1 MGSWYNNLK
10 KRPSFMDDTKLNLQG
25 QQFADALQRVRAQ
38 KDQAIARKHAH
49 FGSDTIHVVGA
60 GRTLTAAY
68 EQLRNAAEYT
78 EEHLL
83 LQRAIRRFYKRLFL
97 SRDEKRVSSCG
108 EELVTELTLA
118 GYLLNDTIE
127 QEVADQIS
135 AVSASYFSA
144 YQLLSRNYK
153 QQPKVD
159 DWVTAVLAVE
169 VEGYFND
176 LSDRAVFIHFAYEY
190 FKNSIDSK
198 ALALENQNNYDVAL
212 FIAVHR
218 ALLKSDHATIRH
230 ALLERYGRTPQNS
243 ESFAQTNQQID
254 DLLLSSDIDK
264 LTRVVNR
271 YGATLRVL
279 WRMEQEQPEAME
291 YLHQPAKFLDAYRKQ
306 VESEYLQMNDR
317 INRGVVKSVIF
328 LIITKFLI
336 GVGIEVPADYFLHGA
351 ILWLPLVINLFFP
364 PLYMILL
371 RLTLVLPGQ
380 ANTEALVDRA
390 EALLYSQK
398 AVPIVV
404 RTDTGRHTKTFN
416 VLYVFFFVL
425 VFGGVAWGLWQLG
438 FTLVHLV
445 IFFIFL
451 STASFLGFR
460 LSRTIREIETV
471 DAQQNGL
478 SLIRDFLYLPFVVVG
493 RWISEKYSRVNFVA
507 MVLDMVIELP
517 LKTVLNLVRQWGVFI
532 SSKKDEL

>member
-1 MGSWYNNLK
+1 
-10 KRPSFMDDTKLNLQG
+10 MDNKQLNPQG
-25 QQFADALQRVRAQ
+25 RQFADALQHVRAQ
-38 KDQAIARKHAH
+38 HDQKLAHKHAH
-49 FGSDTIHVVGA
+49 FSSDTIHVVGA

-83 LQRAIRRFYKRLFL
+83 LQRAIRRFYKRIFL
-97 SRDEKRVSSCG
+97 SRDDKRVSSCG
-108 EELVTELTLA
+108 EELITELTLA
-118 GYLLNDTIE
+118 GYLLNDTIDRE
-127 QEVADQIS
+127 TADEIS
-135 AVSASYFSA
+135 AVSAAYFAA
-144 YQLLSRNYK
+144 YQALSRNYK
-153 QQPKVD
+153 LQPKVD

-169 VEGYFND
+169 VEGYLND
-176 LSDRAVFIHFAYEY
+176 LSDRAVFIQFAYEY
-190 FKNSIDSK
+190 FKNAIDTTV
-198 ALALENQNNYDVAL
+198 LELQNRASYDVAL
-212 FIAVHR
+212 FIAVHQS
-218 ALLKSDHATIRH
+218 LLKSDRATIRH
-230 ALLERYGRTPQNS
+230 ALLKRYQQTPQS
-243 ESFAQTNQQID
+243 PDSFAQTNQLID
-254 DLLLSSDIDK
+254 DLFASSDIDK
-264 LTRVVNR
+264 LTRIVNR
-271 YGATLRVL
+271 HGATLRVV
-279 WRMEQEQPEAME
+279 WRMEQEQPEVME
-291 YLHQPAKFLDAYRKQ
+291 HLHQPDKFLEAFRQQ

-336 GVGIEVPADYFLHGA
+336 GVGIEVPADYLLHGA

-364 PLYMILL
+364 PLYMIML
-371 RLTLVLPGQ
+371 RFTLALPGQ
-380 ANTEALVDRA
+380 ANTEALVDRV
-390 EALLYSQK
+390 EALLYGQNP
-398 AVPIVV
+398 VPIVI
-404 RTDTGRHTKTFN
+404 RKDTGRHTKTFN
-416 VLYVFFFVL
+416 VLYVLFFVL

-460 LSRTIREIETV
+460 LSRMIREIETV

-478 SLIRDFLYLPFVVVG
+478 SLIRDFLYLPFVVAG